1 MPLIEWSSNGSS
13 IEVETTGYL
22 QLDDPRLVKLL
33 ASIHALNEGISLA
46 SLTVEVLDGV
56 ADYQWTTQNGR
67 VWSQTMTI
75 NPGQETVQ
83 TFDVS
88 DGFTLSEFASHRPV
102 RDAVDVL
109 IRSHSLVRVEVTFS

>member
-33 ASIHALNEGISLA
+33 SSIHALNEGISLA

-75 NPGQETVQ
+75 TPGQETVQ
-83 TFDVS
+83 TFAVV
-88 DGFTLSEFASHRPV
+88 DGFALSEFESHRPV